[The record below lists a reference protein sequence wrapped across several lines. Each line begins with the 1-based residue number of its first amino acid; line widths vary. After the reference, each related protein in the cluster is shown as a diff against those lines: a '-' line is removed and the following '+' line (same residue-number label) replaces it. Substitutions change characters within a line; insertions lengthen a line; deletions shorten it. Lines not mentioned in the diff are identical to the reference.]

1 MRGDVMTGT
10 LSCAHFTRMAVDPH
24 TIQNGR
30 ALRTD
35 GRRASGCPLKVG
47 NPQTAGEQGARGG
60 DGRIREPGL
69 SQKRENV
76 VVCILGEPQ
85 LSLVAYDPVD
95 RRNIIHRVMTLDEI
109 NLAVRTKLRKEKL
122 QPVSEQ
128 TVGSRTDYLRGNPK
142 DDMTP
147 EEMDRL
153 RFGEARYVRSSA
165 TKSDEGR

>member
-1 MRGDVMTGT
+1 MTGT

-60 DGRIREPGL
+60 DGRIREPSL

-76 VVCILGEPQ
+76 VVCILGEPMMRMK
-85 LSLVAYDPVD
+85 S
-95 RRNIIHRVMTLDEI
+95 RRS
-109 NLAVRTKLRKEKL
+109 AVRGGRHEVDQVKSTTWFQDSTNFVQGSALFVTL
-122 QPVSEQ
+122 QV
-128 TVGSRTDYLRGNPK
+128 VK
-142 DDMTP
+142 H
-147 EEMDRL
+147 
-153 RFGEARYVRSSA
+153 
-165 TKSDEGR
+165 GRREHAIK